1 MGFFESLFGKNKTS
15 SGKTEENKVSVMY
28 DTFPDKPQP
37 FAFRNYWLCVK
48 SENPEAVISAL
59 GLKNSVSAN
68 WESGL
73 SQRKVFVSPC
83 INGYVLVI
91 GYLTM
96 LGGNAETEMNRLR
109 AAAQSFPE
117 MQCFSF
123 QSTVDFYAW
132 AKFVGGELVRSYGW
146 LGESGEIYMNSGAIT
161 PEEQELGFDS
171 FIQSDDDDWEAVEFP
186 DEDSVTNIAAAWGVD
201 PWFSEG
207 QYDCGVGYV
216 CDMS

>member
-1 MGFFESLFGKNKTS
+1 MGFFDSLFGKNKTS
-15 SGKTEENKVSVMY
+15 SEKTEENKVSVMY

-48 SENPEAVISAL
+48 STNPEAVISAL
-59 GLKNSVSAN
+59 ELKNAVSAN

-73 SQRKVFVSPC
+73 SQRKIFVSPC

-91 GYLTM
+91 GYFTM

-109 AAAQSFPE
+109 AAAQNFPE

-132 AKFVGGELVRSYGW
+132 AKFVGGELVRCYG
-146 LGESGEIYMNSGAIT
+146 
-161 PEEQELGFDS
+161 
-171 FIQSDDDDWEAVEFP
+171 
-186 DEDSVTNIAAAWGVD
+186 
-201 PWFSEG
+201 
-207 QYDCGVGYV
+207 
-216 CDMS
+216 